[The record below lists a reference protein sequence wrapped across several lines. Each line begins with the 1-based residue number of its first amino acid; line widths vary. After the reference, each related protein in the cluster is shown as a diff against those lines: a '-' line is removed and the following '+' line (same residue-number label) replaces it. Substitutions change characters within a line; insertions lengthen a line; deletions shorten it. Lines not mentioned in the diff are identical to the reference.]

1 LVLINR
7 QAGRQAGRQTDRQ
20 TDSNRH
26 TEPKDSNYSAKIRV
40 MIHKFR
46 DLALP
51 QWVVP
56 LRKVINHEK
65 GKLPDSQKDRQIG
78 KATK

>member
-1 LVLINR
+1 
-7 QAGRQAGRQTDRQ
+7 
-20 TDSNRH
+20 
-26 TEPKDSNYSAKIRV
+26 
-40 MIHKFR
+40 MIHTFR

-65 GKLPDSQKDRQIG
+65 GRLPDSQKDRQIG
-78 KATK
+78 KATKGLTN